1 MSRRKQIRGL
11 NALRT
16 LALFGV
22 LLFHMFP
29 QAVPGGYFGVILFFV
44 ISGFLTA
51 YSTDSEEEIQVL
63 PYYLK
68 RLKRIYPAL
77 IIMLFVS
84 IEAVAL
90 TDRYRLA
97 KAYKEIASVVFG
109 YNNYWQITQ
118 SADYFANL
126 AANSAFTHLW
136 YIAIL
141 IQFELLWPWLSNLT
155 KKYTK
160 KDLLG
165 IITIVS
171 LFIMP
176 VLSFVPSL
184 TTTMLYYGTLSR
196 IHALLLGAWAGRAFA
211 QETKH
216 VHIRPALSVSYL
228 ALFTAVTVLI
238 YLKVDG
244 QMKLVYHIGMVLY
257 AFACLAAVWL
267 LCDDRNPIGVYLDK
281 EPFAF
286 FSKYSYEIYLWQYPV
301 LVVFGSK
308 GLSSAFWHYL
318 LQAAVIII
326 LSMWTHWFTGMLN
339 TRKPAVKKDPA
350 AAGS

>member
-1 MSRRKQIRGL
+1 MSARKQIRGL
-11 NALRT
+11 HGLRT
-16 LALFGV
+16 IALFGV

-29 QAVPGGYFGVILFFV
+29 QAVPGGFFGVILFFV

-51 YSTDSEEEIQVL
+51 YSTDREEEIQVL

-77 IIMLFVS
+77 VIMLFIS

-97 KAYKEIASVVFG
+97 KAWQETASILFG

-141 IQFELLWPWLSNLT
+141 IQFELIWPWLSNLT
-155 KKYTK
+155 NRYTK

-165 IITIVS
+165 IITVIS
-171 LFIMP
+171 LFVMP
-176 VLSFVPSL
+176 VLSFIPSL
-184 TTTMLYYGTLSR
+184 NTTMLYYGTLCR
-196 IHALLLGAWAGRAFA
+196 IHALLLGAWAGRRFA
-211 QETKH
+211 RETKH
-216 VHIRPALSVSYL
+216 IHIRPALSVSYL
-228 ALFTAVTVLI
+228 VLFAAVTVVI
-238 YLKVDG
+238 YLKISG
-244 QMKLVYHIGMVLY
+244 QMQMVYHFGMVLY
-257 AFACLAAVWL
+257 AFASLAAVWL
-267 LCDDRNPIGVYLDK
+267 LCDEKNPAGRILDN

-286 FSKYSYEIYLWQYPV
+286 FSRYSYEIYLWQYPV
-301 LVVFGSK
+301 LVVCGSLK
-308 GLSSAFWHYL
+308 LSSAFWHYL
-318 LQAAVIII
+318 LQAAVILI
-326 LSMWTHWFTGMLN
+326 LSVWTHTVTDIIFS
-339 TRKPAVKKDPA
+339 KKRV
-350 AAGS
+350 